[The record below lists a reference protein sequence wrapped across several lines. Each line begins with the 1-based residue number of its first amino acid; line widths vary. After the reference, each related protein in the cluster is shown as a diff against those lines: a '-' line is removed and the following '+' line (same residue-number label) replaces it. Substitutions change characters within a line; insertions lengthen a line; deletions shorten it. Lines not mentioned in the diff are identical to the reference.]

1 MFKKILLF
9 IFAILSRTFTDN
21 VKDNTQICQILQ
33 MIQSQGAPFIKID
46 EVLAYKRGDI
56 TLTGHK
62 RFGNEIFNR
71 NCRWCP
77 PIDISYEEFKQSPSY
92 PCPLGIRPKDFCLP
106 SELNKVVVEMTRQL
120 LCFKN
125 VNIKY

>member
-1 MFKKILLF
+1 MIEEWMKKTDSEVLKKV
-9 IFAILSRTFTDN
+9 FTD
-21 VKDNTQICQILQ
+21 KLFQ

-92 PCPLGIRPKDFCLP
+92 PCPLGYSPQRFLP
-106 SELNKVVVEMTRQL
+106 S
-120 LCFKN
+120 
-125 VNIKY
+125 